1 MDSLIPLASFAFV
14 TSVTP
19 GPNNI
24 LLTASGIRFG
34 LRRSLPH
41 ILGIQFGVAI
51 QLALSA
57 FGVGLIIMNTPIIY
71 SIIRVAGTAYL
82 LYLAWTLRKNIV
94 IHGNQADQEAKPFT
108 FVQAALFQFV
118 NPKAWVMT
126 LTAGSLF
133 VPELNSRLASIALL
147 CIVFSSV
154 GGPSSGSWAV
164 LGAAIKTYLADPF
177 WQRCFSIVMIVLTI
191 YCAIAMWFV

>member
-1 MDSLIPLASFAFV
+1 MESLIPLMSFAFV

-41 ILGIQFGVAI
+41 ILGIQFGVAV
-51 QLALSA
+51 QLAMCA
-57 FGVGLIIMNTPIIY
+57 FGIGLILLNTPILY
-71 SIIRVAGTAYL
+71 WFIRAAGTTYL
-82 LYLAWTLRKNIV
+82 LYLAWSLRNSAAV
-94 IHGNQADQEAKPFT
+94 NSLETDAQAKPFT
-108 FVQAALFQFV
+108 FRQAALFQFV

-126 LTAGSLF
+126 VTAGSLF
-133 VPELNSRLASIALL
+133 APELNSRLSSIVVL
-147 CIVFSSV
+147 CVVFAMV

-164 LGAAIKTYLADPF
+164 LGAAIKSYLTKPF
-177 WQRCFSIVMIVLTI
+177 WQHCFSTLMIILTL
-191 YCAIAMWFV
+191 YTAIAIWFV